1 MAQFLTAKGISFHLE
16 NIIKSSSKSLC
27 LVTPFLQLSD
37 TLFERLSE
45 LNKKNVPIVL
55 VYGKDDL
62 SPKESLQLQALSS
75 IKLYFLKNLHAKCY
89 FNEKEMILGSMN
101 LYKFS
106 EDNNREMGILLNAV
120 QDEGLFKEAVQ
131 EVKSI
136 ISASVLKKPIVSS
149 VPINT
154 KEFSEGGIVRRTL
167 ANNQAKKLPK
177 KGYCIRCADQ
187 LPLNPERPMCYDC
200 YDVWRDYENYDY
212 PEDYCHV
219 CGEDEDVNME
229 KPVCYDCYKTYR
241 KELEL
246 I

>member
-16 NIIKSSSKSLC
+16 NIIKSSSRSLC

-45 LNKKNVPIVL
+45 LNKKNVPIIL

-106 EDNNREMGILLNAV
+106 EDNNREMGILLDAE
-120 QDEGLFKEAVQ
+120 QDKDLYEEAVQ

-136 ISASVLKKPIVSS
+136 ISASVKKPVVPL
-149 VPINT
+149 VPIIA
-154 KEFSEGGIVRRTL
+154 KEVSKGGIVRRTL
-167 ANNQAKKLPK
+167 ASTQVKKLPN
-177 KGYCIRCADQ
+177 KGYCIRCADK
-187 LPLNPERPMCYDC
+187 LSLNPEKPMCYDC

-219 CGEDEDVNME
+219 CGEDEEVNMD

-241 KELEL
+241 KELQL
-246 I
+246 T